1 LFDKNA
7 NRWKLLFFTTFALS
21 IILSLIPF
29 ASIALYPFRLFST
42 FIHESFHVL
51 ASILTGGKNVSFL
64 INQDA
69 SGLTKHTGGF
79 LPVVIPAGYIGTS
92 FLGGALILINSKR
105 YTEKF
110 LFIFLG
116 LFFIGM
122 TFFFGLTTLLT
133 IAFGFGVGFLF
144 IFLGLAFKGNFPK
157 FLLSFLSIQ
166 LSLNS
171 LEDLKTLIFYSAVSD
186 VKTDAQNMSKEV
198 FPLPPLVWALIF
210 ALVAFILLY
219 ISISGA
225 FKTKKAPPQVKN
237 TESAAVPPLPEE
249 RR

>member
-1 LFDKNA
+1 MFDKNA

-29 ASIALYPFRLFST
+29 AGIALYPFKLFST

-51 ASILTGGKNVSFL
+51 TSILTGGKDVSFL
-64 INQDA
+64 INQDT

-79 LPVVIPAGYIGTS
+79 LPVIIPAGYIGTS

-110 LFIFLG
+110 LFIVLG
-116 LFFIGM
+116 LYFIGM
-122 TFFFGLTTLLT
+122 TFFFGLTSLLT
-133 IAFGFGVGFLF
+133 ITFGFGVGFLF
-144 IFLGLAFKGNFPK
+144 IFLGITFKGNLPT

-225 FKTKKAPPQVKN
+225 FKTKKAPQVKN
-237 TESAAVPPLPEE
+237 TESAVIPPLPEE